1 MNSFE
6 AGMAAG
12 ALMMFVAWLVSDW
25 LARATKSY
33 RRERQR
39 LEEMR
44 EIGRMVDEIPTTK
57 SYSDD

>member
-1 MNSFE
+1 MYGEILSSFE

-12 ALMMFVAWLVSDW
+12 AFMMWIAWLASDW

-33 RRERQR
+33 RKERRR

-44 EIGRMVDEIPTTK
+44 EIGRMVD
-57 SYSDD
+57 DDD

>member
-1 MNSFE
+1 MSNFE

-12 ALMMFVAWLVSDW
+12 AFMMWMAWIASDC

-39 LEEMR
+39 LEELR
-44 EIGRMVDEIPTTK
+44 ELGRMVD
-57 SYSDD
+57 DDD